1 MTAVIGLDLSLT
13 ASGIATPDGVHLI
26 RSSGCTGATLRVRRA
41 RLDDIATQVGLAV
54 AEHATHGHDALVV
67 IEQPAFSR
75 TTGHQ
80 HDRSGLWWLVV
91 NELLSAGH
99 LVAEVPPT
107 TLKKYATGK
116 GQAKKGAMGDAAARR
131 IPDVDTGGD
140 DNMVDALWLRAMG
153 CDHLG
158 WPLAPMP
165 QAHRAALEAVKW
177 PDADR
182 LAVTA

>member
-1 MTAVIGLDLSLT
+1 MTAVIGLDLSLQAT
-13 ASGIATPDGVHLI
+13 GIATPDGVLTI
-26 RSSGCTGATLRVRRA
+26 RSSGRAGASLRVRRA
-41 RLDDIATQVGLAV
+41 RLHDLATRVCLLV
-54 AEHATHGHDALVV
+54 AEYAGSGALVV
-67 IEQPAFSR
+67 IEGPSFGS
-75 TTGHQ
+75 TTGSQ
-80 HDRSGLWWLVV
+80 HERAGLFWLVID
-91 NELLSAGH
+91 ELLSAGH

-158 WPLAPMP
+158 WPITPMP
-165 QAHRAALEAVKW
+165 QAHRTALEAVRW
-177 PDADR
+177 PDA
-182 LAVTA
+182 AVTA